1 METMISTII
10 KSVPENFIPFIL
22 FIIGIAV
29 IVVGCFYIYLW
40 FCCKQNSIQMNKDKE
55 ETQKNIDK
63 ESQDLRDLCKENALE
78 IKHLKE
84 ELSQKNEILDTLRS
98 QVNELNVNLAIVSER
113 IVTLV
118 DVIKELKK

>member
-1 METMISTII
+1 MENVVQTTFQYI
-10 KSVPENFIPFIL
+10 PPAAIPFVV
-22 FIIGIAV
+22 IAV
-29 IVVGCFYIYLW
+29 ACFYLYIW
-40 FCCKQNSIQMNKDKE
+40 FRCKQNSEQMNKDKE
-55 ETQKNIDK
+55 ETQKSIDK

-84 ELSQKNEILDTLRS
+84 DLSSKNETLDTLRS

>member
-1 METMISTII
+1 MENVVQTTFQYI
-10 KSVPENFIPFIL
+10 PPAAIPFVVV
-22 FIIGIAV
+22 AV
-29 IVVGCFYIYLW
+29 ACFYLYLW
-40 FCCKQNSIQMNKDKE
+40 FRCKQNLEQMNKDKE
-55 ETQKNIDK
+55 ETQKSIDK

>member
-1 METMISTII
+1 MENVVQTTFQYI
-10 KSVPENFIPFIL
+10 PPAAIPFV
-22 FIIGIAV
+22 V
-29 IVVGCFYIYLW
+29 ITVACFYLYLW
-40 FCCKQNSIQMNKDKE
+40 FRCKQNSEQMSKDKE
-55 ETQKNIDK
+55 ETKNCIDK

-113 IVTLV
+113 IASLV

>member
-1 METMISTII
+1 MENVVQTTFQYI
-10 KSVPENFIPFIL
+10 PPAAIPFVV
-22 FIIGIAV
+22 IAL
-29 IVVGCFYIYLW
+29 GCCYLYLW
-40 FCCKQNSIQMNKDKE
+40 FRCKQNSVQMSKDKE
-55 ETQKNIDK
+55 ETKNCIDK

>member
-10 KSVPENFIPFIL
+10 KSVPESFIPFVL

-29 IVVGCFYIYLW
+29 IVIGCFYIYLW
-40 FCCKQNSIQMNKDKE
+40 FCCKQNSVQMNKDKE

>member
-1 METMISTII
+1 MTELVQVMM
-10 KSVPENFIPFIL
+10 PYIPSSAIPV
-22 FIIGIAV
+22 V
-29 IVVGCFYIYLW
+29 IVVLGCCYLW
-40 FCCKQNSIQMNKDKE
+40 NKTRTKFMALENERVENKKVRDKE
-55 ETQKNIDK
+55 L
-63 ESQDLRDLCKENALE
+63 QDLCDLCKENSLE

-84 ELSQKNEILDTLRS
+84 DLSQKNEILDTLRS

>member
-1 METMISTII
+1 MNEVVHTSLQY
-10 KSVPENFIPFIL
+10 IPPSAIP
-22 FIIGIAV
+22 IVV
-29 IVVGCFYIYLW
+29 IVLGCFYLYLW
-40 FCCKQNSIQMNKDKE
+40 FRCRQNSEQMSKDKE
-55 ETQKNIDK
+55 ETKNCIDK
-63 ESQDLRDLCKENALE
+63 ESQDLRDLCRENALE

-98 QVNELNVNLAIVSER
+98 NVNELNVNLAIVSER

>member
-1 METMISTII
+1 METMVSTII
-10 KSVPENFIPFIL
+10 KSVPESFIPFVL
-22 FIIGIAV
+22 FIIGISV

>member
-1 METMISTII
+1 MENVVQTTFQYI
-10 KSVPENFIPFIL
+10 PPAAIPFVV
-22 FIIGIAV
+22 IAL
-29 IVVGCFYIYLW
+29 GCCYLYLW
-40 FCCKQNSIQMNKDKE
+40 FRCKQNSVQMSKDKE
-55 ETQKNIDK
+55 ETKNCIDN
-63 ESQDLRDLCKENALE
+63 ESQNLRDLCKENALE

>member
-1 METMISTII
+1 MENIVQTTFQYI
-10 KSVPENFIPFIL
+10 PPAAIPFVV
-22 FIIGIAV
+22 IAV
-29 IVVGCFYIYLW
+29 ACFYLYLW
-40 FCCKQNSIQMNKDKE
+40 FRCKQNSKQMNKDKE
-55 ETQKNIDK
+55 ETKKNIDK

>member
-1 METMISTII
+1 MDKVVQTYLQY
-10 KSVPENFIPFIL
+10 IPPSAIP
-22 FIIGIAV
+22 IVV
-29 IVVGCFYIYLW
+29 IVLGCFYLYLW
-40 FCCKQNSIQMNKDKE
+40 FRCKQNSVQMSKDKE
-55 ETQKNIDK
+55 ETKNCIDK

>member
-1 METMISTII
+1 MENVVQTTFQYI
-10 KSVPENFIPFIL
+10 PPAAIPFVV
-22 FIIGIAV
+22 IAL
-29 IVVGCFYIYLW
+29 GCFYLYLW
-40 FCCKQNSIQMNKDKE
+40 FRCKQNSVQMSKDKE
-55 ETQKNIDK
+55 ETQKSIDK
-63 ESQDLRDLCKENALE
+63 ESQDLHDLCKENALE

>member
-1 METMISTII
+1 MNEVVQTSLQY
-10 KSVPENFIPFIL
+10 IPPSAIP
-22 FIIGIAV
+22 
-29 IVVGCFYIYLW
+29 IVVIALGCFYLYLW
-40 FCCKQNSIQMNKDKE
+40 FRCKQNSEQMSKDKE
-55 ETQKNIDK
+55 ETKNCIDK

-84 ELSQKNEILDTLRS
+84 DLSSKNETLDTLRS

>member
-1 METMISTII
+1 MENIVQTSLQYIPPSA
-10 KSVPENFIPFIL
+10 IPFVV
-22 FIIGIAV
+22 IAL
-29 IVVGCFYIYLW
+29 GCFYLYLW
-40 FCCKQNSIQMNKDKE
+40 FRCRQNSEQMSKDKE
-55 ETQKNIDK
+55 ETKNCIDK

-84 ELSQKNEILDTLRS
+84 DLSSKNEVLDNLRS

>member
-1 METMISTII
+1 MNEVVQTSLQY
-10 KSVPENFIPFIL
+10 IPPSAIP
-22 FIIGIAV
+22 IVV
-29 IVVGCFYIYLW
+29 IVLGCFYLYLW
-40 FCCKQNSIQMNKDKE
+40 FRCKQNSEQMNKDKE
-55 ETQKNIDK
+55 ETKNCIDK

-78 IKHLKE
+78 IKHIKE
-84 ELSQKNEILDTLRS
+84 DLSQKNEILDTLRS

>member
-1 METMISTII
+1 METMVSTII
-10 KSVPENFIPFIL
+10 KSVPESFIPFVL
-22 FIIGIAV
+22 FIIGISV

-98 QVNELNVNLAIVSER
+98 QVNELNVNIAIVSER

>member
-1 METMISTII
+1 MNEVVQTSLQY
-10 KSVPENFIPFIL
+10 IPPSAIP
-22 FIIGIAV
+22 
-29 IVVGCFYIYLW
+29 IVVIALGCFYLYLW
-40 FCCKQNSIQMNKDKE
+40 FRCKQNSEQMNKDKE
-55 ETQKNIDK
+55 ETKNCIDK

-78 IKHLKE
+78 IKHIKE
-84 ELSQKNEILDTLRS
+84 DLSQKNEILDTLRS

>member
-1 METMISTII
+1 MEQIVTTLIGAISPTAL
-10 KSVPENFIPFIL
+10 P
-22 FIIGIAV
+22 
-29 IVVGCFYIYLW
+29 VVVLCLGGLYLW
-40 FCCKQNSIQMNKDKE
+40 FRCKQNSEQMNKDKE
-55 ETQKNIDK
+55 ETQKSFEK
-63 ESQDLRDLCKENALE
+63 ESQDLRDLCKENAFE

-84 ELSQKNEILDTLRS
+84 DLSSKNEILDTLRS

>member
-1 METMISTII
+1 MNKVVQTSLQY
-10 KSVPENFIPFIL
+10 IPPSAIP
-22 FIIGIAV
+22 IVV
-29 IVVGCFYIYLW
+29 IVLGCFYLYLW
-40 FCCKQNSIQMNKDKE
+40 FRCRQNSEQMSKDKE
-55 ETQKNIDK
+55 ETKNCIDK
-63 ESQDLRDLCKENALE
+63 ESQDLRDLCRENALE

-98 QVNELNVNLAIVSER
+98 NVNELNVNLAIVSER

>member
-1 METMISTII
+1 MENVVQTTFQYIPTAA
-10 KSVPENFIPFIL
+10 IPFVV
-22 FIIGIAV
+22 IAL
-29 IVVGCFYIYLW
+29 GCCYLYLW
-40 FCCKQNSIQMNKDKE
+40 FRCKQNSVQMSKDKE
-55 ETQKNIDK
+55 ETQKSIDE

>member
-1 METMISTII
+1 MNEVVQTSLQY
-10 KSVPENFIPFIL
+10 IPPSAIP
-22 FIIGIAV
+22 IVV
-29 IVVGCFYIYLW
+29 IVLGCFYLYLW
-40 FCCKQNSIQMNKDKE
+40 FRCKQNSEQMNKDKE

>member
-1 METMISTII
+1 MS
-10 KSVPENFIPFIL
+10 
-22 FIIGIAV
+22 
-29 IVVGCFYIYLW
+29 
-40 FCCKQNSIQMNKDKE
+40 KDKE
-55 ETQKNIDK
+55 ETKNCIDE
-63 ESQDLRDLCKENALE
+63 ESQDLHDLCKENALE

>member
-1 METMISTII
+1 MENVVQTTFQYIPPSA
-10 KSVPENFIPFIL
+10 IPFVV
-22 FIIGIAV
+22 IAL
-29 IVVGCFYIYLW
+29 GCCYLYLW
-40 FCCKQNSIQMNKDKE
+40 FRCKQNSVQMSKDRE
-55 ETQKNIDK
+55 ETQKSIDK